1 VHPESYHIVDAMAKD
16 LGATVEDMIKK
27 AEIRNRI
34 NISKYV
40 TDTVGLPTLKDIME
54 ELAKPGRDPREKFEE
69 FAFAEGVEKI
79 EDLKTGMK
87 IPGIVTNITAFGA
100 FVDVGVHQDGLV
112 HISQM
117 ADRFVKNPA
126 DIVKVQQK
134 VKVTVL
140 EVDIERKRIS
150 LSMRTDA
157 GASNDEKKKTADKK
171 SVPKSA
177 RPEKNQSKNREK
189 SREKNRG
196 GNRKK
201 TFNSPLAEAL
211 LKSGLK

>member
-1 VHPESYHIVDAMAKD
+1 MQS
-16 LGATVEDMIKK
+16 
-27 AEIRNRI
+27 
-34 NISKYV
+34 
-40 TDTVGLPTLKDIME
+40 
-54 ELAKPGRDPREKFEE
+54 DPHHAGTARHQHDQNREKFEE
-69 FAFAEGVEKI
+69 FAFADGVEKI

-150 LSMRTDA
+150 LSMRIDA

-171 SVPKSA
+171 SVPNTA

-196 GNRKK
+196 GKPEKN
-201 TFNSPLAEAL
+201 L
-211 LKSGLK
+211 